1 MVSHSE
7 SQGTAT
13 RQSETTPNCV
23 HVFLIDCK
31 WSHGFTS
38 YALAEQHVR
47 AVYDEI
53 TDARPV
59 PSCAP
64 VCTSSDQDFYPP
76 EVNTRDSCCI
86 TTGRGTQCILENCI
100 PFHYTVKKSCIQ
112 LNHNTPLFALRP
124 HLTFKPCCRKAALFC
139 VFFLFLSLL

>member
-7 SQGTAT
+7 KP

-53 TDARPV
+53 TDARPA

-64 VCTSSDQDFYPP
+64 VCTSDQDTF
-76 EVNTRDSCCI
+76 
-86 TTGRGTQCILENCI
+86 L
-100 PFHYTVKKSCIQ
+100 PFRSEH
-112 LNHNTPLFALRP
+112 
-124 HLTFKPCCRKAALFC
+124 
-139 VFFLFLSLL
+139 